1 MSSLVAYINKH
12 ATVMRFMA
20 AIIAT
25 VISLT
30 VYALTNFATKDEVV
44 KQAAQVKQF
53 EDYRLDRLEMKV
65 DKLDDKMDLLISR
78 RK

>member
-12 ATVMRFMA
+12 ATLMRFLA
-20 AIIAT
+20 AVVAT
-25 VISLT
+25 LISLT
-30 VYALTNFATKDEVV
+30 VYALTNFATKDEIV
-44 KQAAQVKQF
+44 KATAQVKQF